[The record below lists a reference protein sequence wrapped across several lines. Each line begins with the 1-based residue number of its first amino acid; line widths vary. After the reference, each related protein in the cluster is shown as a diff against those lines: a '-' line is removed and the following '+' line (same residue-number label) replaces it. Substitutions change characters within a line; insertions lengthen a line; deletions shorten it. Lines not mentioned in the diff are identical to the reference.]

1 MTSKAQRKRRK
12 KAATIS
18 MPGGE
23 VVPQRIEGA
32 GRPRKMAE
40 DARKTALQARC
51 RVFGLPDTP
60 EGLRASGEPRW
71 GCSVGRMI
79 LTEPEHHRP
88 DLWNAAQH
96 ARATQLAYDRA
107 IGAPNRHAQVARI
120 LSPVAAFEADAS
132 SPAPDYRTD
141 DDRFRQAVSA
151 QMRVEGWIGHTDSR
165 AVSAFKQ
172 AVINDPDG
180 PVKDWTGVLACLQC
194 IAEGLKGETVKTRV
208 RGSFC

>member
-1 MTSKAQRKRRK
+1 MTSKAERKRRK

-18 MPGGE
+18 LPGGE
-23 VVPQRIEGA
+23 AVPQRIEGA
-32 GRPRKMAE
+32 GRPRKMVE

-51 RVFGLPDTP
+51 RVFGLSDTT
-60 EGLRASGEPRW
+60 EALKASVAPLW

-132 SPAPDYRTD
+132 SPAPDYRTE
-141 DDRFRQAVSA
+141 DDRFRQAVAA
-151 QMRVEGWIGHTDSR
+151 QMRVDGWIGHTDSR
-165 AVSAFKQ
+165 AISAFRQ

-180 PVKDWTGVLACLQC
+180 PVKDWPGVLACLQC
-194 IAEGLKGETVKTRV
+194 IAEGLRGDQVKARV
-208 RGSFC
+208 RK